1 MGEFSALKKAIDD
14 SMATI
19 KAAKNAI
26 KDAINTVGE
35 PLGVRVDDTDTF
47 RSYGEHLTGKPEGQ
61 SDYIRL
67 LYQRIWSSDDNTD
80 APKKCIITND
90 DFPAAPMH
98 NYGYIDINDK
108 SAKEFVDEDKY
119 VAVSSFIVNIQ
130 NPPVPILSED
140 KYFFGQIVAY
150 TPSGSA
156 EDPALPVPWDE
167 SQPNHRTY
175 VPLINYQGYFP
186 IYHNIEVDSFI
197 RLCKVLIDTD
207 GDPEYYSSTGFM
219 ELDNNR
225 FIAQASSY
233 YGDAITVKVD
243 SDGTT
248 KSFVYMG
255 YVVINGYR
263 WGMWVKQSGGN

>member
-19 KAAKNAI
+19 KHAKNAI
-26 KDAINTVGE
+26 KNAINTVGE

-47 RSYGEHLTGKPEGQ
+47 RSYGEHLTGKPDGQ

-108 SAKEFVDEDKY
+108 SAKEFGDEDKY

-130 NPPVPILSED
+130 NPPVPILVQEN
-140 KYFFGQIVAY
+140 YFWE
-150 TPSGSA
+150 SA
-156 EDPALPVPWDE
+156 DMVTTIPPTVDANSLPDVLDANTYPALISVLQYF
-167 SQPNHRTY
+167 SARN
-175 VPLINYQGYFP
+175 NYTASF
-186 IYHNIEVDSFI
+186 HNVFVGEN
-197 RLCKVLIDTD
+197 
-207 GDPEYYSSTGFM
+207 G
-219 ELDNNR
+219 
-225 FIAQASSY
+225 
-233 YGDAITVKVD
+233 AITVDAFKNFGENKIYVGMVPD
-243 SDGTT
+243 YWRNGATFKLKTQDKTFTFIKRVALSSSPTSFTT
-248 KSFVYMG
+248 ALYEKL
-255 YVVINGYR
+255 
-263 WGMWVKQSGGN
+263 

>member
-19 KAAKNAI
+19 KHAKNAI

-47 RSYGEHLTGKPEGQ
+47 RSYGEHLTGKPDGQ

-98 NYGYIDINDK
+98 NYGYIDINDL
-108 SAKEFVDEDKY
+108 SASRFGDSDKY

-130 NPPVPILSED
+130 NPPVHIGSEDNFFIGYILSIEH
-140 KYFFGQIVAY
+140 GT
-150 TPSGSA
+150 TPIG
-156 EDPALPVPWDE
+156 PYPGPVP
-167 SQPNHRTY
+167 
-175 VPLINYQGYFP
+175 
-186 IYHNIEVDSFI
+186 
-197 RLCKVLIDTD
+197 
-207 GDPEYYSSTGFM
+207 DPEVYNTICNGLMENPTDLQDRDIGRYMLLSTDIFTTEGSIGDIEYVYSKFPGGLYASETWSYEMNTKVTIFAYGKEETFEFLGRWTDIGGHHPLVGIWRRLTG
-219 ELDNNR
+219 
-225 FIAQASSY
+225 
-233 YGDAITVKVD
+233 GD
-243 SDGTT
+243 
-248 KSFVYMG
+248 
-255 YVVINGYR
+255 
-263 WGMWVKQSGGN
+263 